1 MRYINIKTG
10 AVIDTPCVISGGDWI
25 EESTPVQSDD
35 KEPIE
40 EAEEV
45 EEEAEKAEEAKEPI
59 EEAEE
64 DTIDLSQMTVAELKR
79 FAAEAKIDIGKVT
92 KKDDIIA
99 IIAASDAVEVE

>member
-1 MRYINIKTG
+1 MRYRNLKTG
-10 AVIDTPCVISGGDWI
+10 AIFDSPCSISGGDWVAEETTIAI
-25 EESTPVQSDD
+25 EVDD

-40 EAEEV
+40 EAEEL
-45 EEEAEKAEEAKEPI
+45 KEPI
-59 EEAEE
+59 EQAEEDEEDEE